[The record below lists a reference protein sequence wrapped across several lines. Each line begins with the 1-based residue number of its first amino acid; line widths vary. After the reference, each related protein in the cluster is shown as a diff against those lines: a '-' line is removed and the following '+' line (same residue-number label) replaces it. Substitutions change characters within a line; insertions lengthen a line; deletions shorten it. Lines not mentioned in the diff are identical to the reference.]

1 MHAETLRDEW
11 TVKLPFAGYSVGKL
25 ELKAQNLK
33 GQSPSEFSVLTF
45 KFFDKIVWDD
55 PDFARYA
62 SYVAASH
69 RALPRRSAAG
79 REGGDP
85 RQTSL
90 PVVIGAGSHPF
101 PFRTRKLSLLPPMV
115 LHGKLCGRVGRCRHF
130 SGKPASFGSR
140 AFVCTETVS
149 PHTVSHAAWALFLG
163 PPRMPGGGVEE
174 QVAAR
179 IFQEAREFWL
189 AGFCLYR
196 NRQAA

>member
-69 RALPRRSAAG
+69 RACRVEAPPGAKAG
-79 REGGDP
+79 TPG
-85 RQTSL
+85 RQ
-90 PVVIGAGSHPF
+90 V
-101 PFRTRKLSLLPPMV
+101 
-115 LHGKLCGRVGRCRHF
+115 CRW
-130 SGKPASFGSR
+130 S
-140 AFVCTETVS
+140 
-149 PHTVSHAAWALFLG
+149 
-163 PPRMPGGGVEE
+163 
-174 QVAAR
+174 
-179 IFQEAREFWL
+179 
-189 AGFCLYR
+189 
-196 NRQAA
+196 